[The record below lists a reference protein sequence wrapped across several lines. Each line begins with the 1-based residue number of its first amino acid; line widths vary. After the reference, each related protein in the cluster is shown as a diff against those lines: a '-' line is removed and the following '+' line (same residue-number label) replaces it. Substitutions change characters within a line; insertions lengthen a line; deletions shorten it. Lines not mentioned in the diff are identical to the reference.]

1 MKLKIENHTVNQWNK
16 KLAVW
21 KKNPQNQQIFSKTDK
36 KEREREREKR
46 KDINYRFQDE
56 TGNINTGKY
65 QKDEGILSKFN
76 THKFN
81 NFDEIE

>member
-1 MKLKIENHTVNQWNK
+1 MKLKIENHRVNQWNK

-46 KDINYRFQDE
+46 KDINYQF
-56 TGNINTGKY
+56 
-65 QKDEGILSKFN
+65 
-76 THKFN
+76 
-81 NFDEIE
+81 